1 MPTSPASTASRVI
14 AAIGLPLSAR
24 FHAEVA
30 LIYAIETGLCAEGAE
45 PEEIDV
51 VFTGAP

>member
-1 MPTSPASTASRVI
+1 MVVPTRGEAM
-14 AAIGLPLSAR
+14 GAR

-45 PEEIDV
+45 PEEIAVD
-51 VFTGAP
+51 FTGAA